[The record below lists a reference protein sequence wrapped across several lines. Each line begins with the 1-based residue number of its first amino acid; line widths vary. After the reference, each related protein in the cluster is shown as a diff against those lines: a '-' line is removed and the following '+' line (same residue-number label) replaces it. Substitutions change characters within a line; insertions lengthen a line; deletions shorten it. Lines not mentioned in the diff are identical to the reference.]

1 MKKKLFIIS
10 IIIMVIGLIVVVS
23 AGFNVDLKYK
33 EHKMVS
39 VPIGENFNITDVTAI
54 TDEIFGKNKATIE
67 TSGLY
72 NDEIIISVPE
82 VSDEQINSL
91 KNKFNEKYSISQK
104 IHVSIGEEYAVE
116 DVQAIANEVFSKEDT
131 VVNKTKD
138 NESYAEIEA
147 NLLTED
153 DLDKLNSK
161 INERYNLSNE
171 ASSISATN
179 IIKKSTMP
187 RVRLIDMAKQYLL
200 YTIIATVLVLAY
212 FIIRYRK
219 QGISKVLINTIA
231 TLIFAELLYMAII
244 AITRVAINKLVIIAA
259 FAIYLAVL
267 TYLNNKFLKESTK

>member
-54 TDEIFGKNKATIE
+54 IDEIFGKNKATIE

-72 NDEIIISVPE
+72 NDGIIISVPE

-104 IHVSIGEEYAVE
+104 IHVSIGEEYTVE

-161 INERYNLSNE
+161 INEKYNLSNE

-200 YTIIATVLVLAY
+200 YTIIATVIVLAY